1 MPFSSWFGGGA
12 TDHQSATKTNGETS
26 YSHHRKVS
34 LGNSSGKKSSIHQS
48 THSERLRKQAI
59 VAIEPEG
66 DARRIDQGLI
76 DASMEAK
83 DMVHQHQQNVSSSS
97 SWWPSTF
104 SATATTST
112 PQPSVASQ
120 IGGANSINLANSNEV
135 KSNATVKSP
144 GHHRRISS
152 KQTFK
157 LP

>member
-12 TDHQSATKTNGETS
+12 TDHQSATKTNGKTS

-66 DARRIDQGLI
+66 DIRRIDQGLI
-76 DASMEAK
+76 DASMEAN
-83 DMVHQHQQNVSSSS
+83 DMHQQI
-97 SWWPSTF
+97 F
-104 SATATTST
+104 SATPTTST

-120 IGGANSINLANSNEV
+120 IGGTNSISLANSNEV
-135 KSNATVKSP
+135 KSNATVS
-144 GHHRRISS
+144 HHRRISS

>member
-12 TDHQSATKTNGETS
+12 TDHQSATKTNGET

-34 LGNSSGKKSSIHQS
+34 LGNSSSGKKSSIHQS

-59 VAIEPEG
+59 VAIEPG
-66 DARRIDQGLI
+66 RIDQGLI

-83 DMVHQHQQNVSSSS
+83 DMVHQQNVSSSS

-112 PQPSVASQ
+112 SQPSVASQ
-120 IGGANSINLANSNEV
+120 IGGTNSISLANSNEV

-144 GHHRRISS
+144 GHHRRVSS

>member
-12 TDHQSATKTNGETS
+12 TDHQSATKTNGKTC
-26 YSHHRKVS
+26 SHHRKVS
-34 LGNSSGKKSSIHQS
+34 LGMSSSSGKKSSIHHS
-48 THSERLRKQAI
+48 THSERLRKQVI

-66 DARRIDQGLI
+66 DNRRIDQGLI
-76 DASMEAK
+76 DASVEAK
-83 DMVHQHQQNVSSSS
+83 DMVHQQNVSSSS

-120 IGGANSINLANSNEV
+120 IGGTNSISLANSNEV
-135 KSNATVKSP
+135 KSNAAVKSP
-144 GHHRRISS
+144 GHHRRVSS

>member
-12 TDHQSATKTNGETS
+12 TDHQSATKTNGKTS

-66 DARRIDQGLI
+66 DIRRIDQGLI
-76 DASMEAK
+76 DASMEAN
-83 DMVHQHQQNVSSSS
+83 DMHQPNSSP
-97 SWWPSTF
+97 WWPTVF
-104 SATATTST
+104 SATPTTST

-120 IGGANSINLANSNEV
+120 IGGTNSISLANSNEV
-135 KSNATVKSP
+135 KSNATVS
-144 GHHRRISS
+144 HHRRISS